1 MVPFGWAESGH
12 SFQKTLNGWR
22 GRDPEPIRPVCLF
35 LQPPRWSEMDMLAW
49 GQGKILCNS
58 LGCTQPALSPWGL
71 SVESGSL
78 PSPREPP
85 RSEPQGST
93 AMTPS
98 RMRGHCCPSLPCFSL
113 PPRVSWEHFPSKPP
127 TCKSLWQSNSWET
140 QPKTWHLLLAPLA
153 FRSFFA
159 SHGSYTRDTWK
170 VKILSP
176 APTPI
181 PDLWS
186 ALPSRWG

>member
-1 MVPFGWAESGH
+1 MVPFGWAENGH

-35 LQPPRWSEMDMLAW
+35 LQPSRWSEMDMLAW

-58 LGCTQPALSPWGL
+58 LGRTQPALSPWGL
-71 SVESGSL
+71 SVESGCLPENPLGASL
-78 PSPREPP
+78 RGPQPWPPHGCGGTVVPPS
-85 RSEPQGST
+85 S
-93 AMTPS
+93 A
-98 RMRGHCCPSLPCFSL
+98 SLSHPC
-113 PPRVSWEHFPSKPP
+113 VSWEHFPSKPP

-140 QPKTWHLLLAPLA
+140 QPETWHLLLAPLT
-153 FRSFFA
+153 FWSFFA

-170 VKILSP
+170 VKVLSP
-176 APTPI
+176 ALTPI
-181 PDLWS
+181 PDLWC